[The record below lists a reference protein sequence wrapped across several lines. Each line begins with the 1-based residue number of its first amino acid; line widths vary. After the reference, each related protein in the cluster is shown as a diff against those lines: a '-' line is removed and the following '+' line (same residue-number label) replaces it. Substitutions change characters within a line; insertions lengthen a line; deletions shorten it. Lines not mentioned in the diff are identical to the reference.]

1 MNRKQMPLVKHSVSK
16 IHCMY
21 SILFFLHQ
29 PPNMHADN
37 FPPVISANS
46 LLTIDINIETEYTL
60 SVEDSMDN
68 FTLHIR
74 GGLPEN
80 SVLEAFGDGIYRFR
94 WNLQEPTTAPLVFVA
109 NDSRG
114 AVSSFVPRVEICACV
129 NGGLCILDGLH
140 TTNSTVLLNCQ
151 CTEGNSCC
159 IICKIVI
166 AVDT

>member
-1 MNRKQMPLVKHSVSK
+1 
-16 IHCMY
+16 
-21 SILFFLHQ
+21 
-29 PPNMHADN
+29 MHADN

-46 LLTIDINIETEYTL
+46 LLTININIETEYTL
-60 SVEDSMDN
+60 SVEDPMDN
-68 FTLHIR
+68 ITLNIR

-80 SVLEAFGDGIYRFR
+80 SVLEALGSGMYRFR

-114 AVSSFVPRVEICACV
+114 AASSFIPRVEICACV

-151 CTEGNSCC
+151 CTEGNTKFTQCDLLSNTTL
-159 IICKIVI
+159 KSN
-166 AVDT
+166 TFSK